1 MNTKILLCEFLIF
14 SRYFYVSVTSTQDDN
29 GEECFVQSRYIYIY
43 IFFFFFL
50 MRPFGELSAFI
61 SRYPK
66 NPPSRLEAEKLS
78 ANKVLVETICS
89 RADSHCNYNLILGWQ
104 ETGC

>member
-1 MNTKILLCEFLIF
+1 MSQLHQLKMIMVKNALYKADI
-14 SRYFYVSVTSTQDDN
+14 
-29 GEECFVQSRYIYIY
+29 YIYIY
-43 IFFFFFL
+43 IYIFL